1 MTTKEK
7 IIAIACFLA
16 VAIAA
21 YALIVTIVSC
31 FNYAFTAKE
40 GFRAICGAVTGA
52 WGGYAIYRATKWSMK
67 PFMSSRKK
75 KKEDK

>member
-1 MTTKEK
+1 MKEK

-16 VAIAA
+16 VAVAA
-21 YALIVTIVSC
+21 VALIITIASC

-40 GFRAICGAVTGA
+40 GFRAICGVVTGA
-52 WGGYAIYRATKWSMK
+52 WGGYTIYKASKWSMK

-75 KKEDK
+75 KEDK